1 MQQRGQAT
9 LFIILGI
16 IIASIIALTVLYKQ
30 QVILA
35 EWQKSRA
42 EAEAKL
48 PVEKEI
54 LQLLQNCI
62 DEKAQEAVTMA
73 GMQGG
78 YIDVPPDKL
87 PQGPNNQFSNSLLI
101 TGSMSVPYWFYETA
115 NGLQK
120 MQIPEDAILEEQL
133 SRQLEKEAAVCAPE
147 VASRYDISASEDK
160 ISVTTSIDD
169 ERVLFTV
176 DYPVTIESSTIKI
189 TTGKMTSTVNAPLGR
204 LMSYG
209 KQMAQ
214 SEDPFL
220 EDKTIDMLV
229 LYDELPFTGTELTC
243 STKLWTKPKVLE
255 DFRKIASENIQNVRI
270 AGSTNEVKT
279 KYFNWDI
286 IKNSNLKANFMY
298 SPNWPVQMDI
308 QPSEGELLKGD
319 SLNEQVGNEAA
330 AFLNSM
336 FCITNYHFIY
346 SIKYPVL
353 VTLTDAKTGYTLQYA
368 TMVIIK
374 NNQPRENKA
383 TLDNFEEEA
392 EVCKDKSATATVY
405 AMKPEGAALN
415 PISDAE
421 IKYKCANTVCSIGK
435 TDNDGK
441 LTANFPQCYNG
452 YVLASKEGLL
462 DEKEQ
467 FSTNKENEITLLMDP
482 MHTIQFEIK
491 VMDNGAERSV
501 REDEQAIVQLTEADK
516 GYVTSV
522 SQEQSTVKI
531 VPGSYKMKTYLTQ
544 QAGAFQVQIPKQEVE
559 HCAKVPEGILG
570 FLGFTTTKC
579 AKTEIPATTL
589 PNVIKGGS
597 TGEWQLSRDELDGA
611 NKITFY
617 IPAYKTPG
625 SYDELNSIY
634 SKIQTAEGTAPS
646 LE

>member
-1 MQQRGQAT
+1 MQKRGQAT

-16 IIASIIALTVLYKQ
+16 IIASVIALAILYNQ
-30 QVILA
+30 QIILA
-35 EWQKSRA
+35 EWQKSRT

-54 LQLLQNCI
+54 VQALQNCI
-62 DEKAQEAVTMA
+62 DEKAQETVALA

-78 YIDVPPDKL
+78 YIDMPADKL

-120 MQIPEDAILEEQL
+120 TQIPEEAILEEQL
-133 SRQLEKEAAVCAPE
+133 SKRLEKEAAACAPE

-160 ISVTTSIDD
+160 IAVTTSIED
-169 ERVLFTV
+169 EKVVFTV

-189 TTGKMTSTVNAPLGR
+189 TTDKISSTVYAPLGR
-204 LMSYG
+204 LMNYG

-220 EDKTIDMLV
+220 EEKTIDMLV
-229 LYDELPFTGTELTC
+229 LYDELPFTGTEFTC
-243 STKLWTKPKVLE
+243 ATKLWTKPKVLE
-255 DFRKIASENIQNVRI
+255 DFKKIASENIQNVRI
-270 AGSTNEVKT
+270 SGSTNEAKT
-279 KYFNWDI
+279 PYFNWNI
-286 IKNSNLKANFMY
+286 IKNSNLKANLMY

-346 SIKYPVL
+346 NIKYPVL
-353 VTLTDAKTGYTLQYA
+353 VTLSDAKTGYTLQYA
-368 TMVIIK
+368 TMIIIK
-374 NNQPRENKA
+374 NNQPRANKA
-383 TLDNFEEEA
+383 ILDNFEEKA
-392 EVCKDKSATATVY
+392 EVCKDKNAVATVY
-405 AMKPEGAALN
+405 AMKPEGATLS
-415 PISDAE
+415 PIPEAD
-421 IKYKCANTVCSIGK
+421 IKYKCANSVCSIGK
-435 TDNDGK
+435 TDNNGQ

-501 REDEQAIVQLTEADK
+501 RADEQAIVQLTEADK

-522 SQEQSTVKI
+522 SQDQSTIKI
-531 VPGSYKMKTYLTQ
+531 VPGDYKIKTYLMQ

-597 TGEWQLSRDELDGA
+597 MAGWQLSREELDSA
-611 NKITFY
+611 DKIIFY

-634 SKIQTAEGTAPS
+634 SKIQTEEGTVPS